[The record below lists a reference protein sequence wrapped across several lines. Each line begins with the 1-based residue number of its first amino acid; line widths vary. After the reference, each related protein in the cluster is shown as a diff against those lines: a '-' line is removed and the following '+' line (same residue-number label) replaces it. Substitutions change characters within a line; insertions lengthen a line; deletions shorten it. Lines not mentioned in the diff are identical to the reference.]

1 MDFND
6 KSMLAPIIPVH
17 LPAAFVRMCV
27 ARGFSIVSILEYS
40 GIYPDDLDSIDTYFT
55 LNQIAVIVQNALNLT
70 NDPAISIA
78 FSQHIRLS
86 HFGSFGIAL
95 ISAPTLKDVFSICKM
110 FSILIDPTIHFSHE
124 IKDRTVCITFGK
136 RIPLGFN
143 YYYTQEALCLS
154 IIRIL
159 RDLLEHELPQLKI
172 ELDYKKPNYAGKF
185 NFLNA
190 PIYWNKRHCAIY
202 FNASVLDEVLPGADF
217 PAFQKAIKMCEAE
230 RSLLKQ
236 QGENWL
242 IKLKLLILQN
252 LQQPLTAEEMAER
265 LHLSRR
271 TFFRKLA
278 EQETTYEA
286 LLSVSRAEVA
296 KDYLLHKQITL
307 IELSNH
313 LGYNDVSNFT
323 KAFKR
328 WFGLPPKQWQQS
340 QQHIRSLDL

>member
-27 ARGFSIVSILEYS
+27 ARGFSTAAILEHS
-40 GIYPDDLDSIDTYFT
+40 GIHMDDLDSIDTYFT
-55 LNQIAVIVQNALNLT
+55 LKQIAVIVQNALNLT
-70 NDPAISIA
+70 KDPAISIS

-86 HFGSFGIAL
+86 HFGSFGYAL
-95 ISAPTLKDVFSICKM
+95 MSAPTLKDVFSICNT

-124 IKDRTVCITFGK
+124 IKDRMVCIKFGK
-136 RIPLGFN
+136 QIPLGLT

-159 RDLLEHELPQLKI
+159 SDLLEHELPQLKI
-172 ELDYKKPNYAGKF
+172 NLDYEKPKYAEKF
-185 NFLNA
+185 SFLNA
-190 PIYWNKRHCAIY
+190 PINWNRKDCAIY
-202 FNASVLDEVLPGADF
+202 FNASVLDEKLPGADF

-230 RSLLKQ
+230 RSLFKQ

-278 EQETTYEA
+278 EHDTTYDA
-286 LLSVSRAEVA
+286 LLSSSRAEVA
-296 KDYLLHKQITL
+296 KDFLLYKKTTL

-340 QQHIRSLDL
+340 QLMQSSEQ

>member
-1 MDFND
+1 MDFED
-6 KSMLAPIIPVH
+6 KSMSAPIIPVH

-27 ARGFSIVSILEYS
+27 ARGFRTEAILS
-40 GIYPDDLDSIDTYFT
+40 NTGIHADELDNIDTFFT
-55 LNQIAVIVQNALNLT
+55 LNQIAMIVSNALLLT

-86 HFGSFGIAL
+86 HFGSYGIAL
-95 ISAPTLKDVFSICKM
+95 MSAPTFMDVFEICQRY
-110 FSILIDPTIHFSHE
+110 STLIDPTIHFES
-124 IKDRTVCITFGK
+124 IFKNGRIYIQFGK
-136 RIPLGFN
+136 KIPLGLN

-159 RDLLEHELPQLKI
+159 TDLLERELPQLKI
-172 ELDYKKPNYAGKF
+172 ELDYEKPAYADKF
-185 NFLNA
+185 KFLNA
-190 PIYWNKRHCAIY
+190 PIRWGKDRCVIS
-202 FNASVLDEVLPGADF
+202 FNSDILNEKLPGADY

-230 RSLLKQ
+230 KGIFAQ

-242 IKLKLLILQN
+242 IKLKLIILQN
-252 LQQPLTAEEMAER
+252 LHQPLTAEGMAEQ

-278 EQETTYEA
+278 EHHTTYDV
-286 LLSVSRAEVA
+286 LLSASRAEVA
-296 KDYLLHKQITL
+296 KDYLLHKQISL
-307 IELSNH
+307 VELADQ

-328 WFGLPPKQWQQS
+328 WYGLPPKQWKQEQLALMI
-340 QQHIRSLDL
+340 H

>member
-1 MDFND
+1 MDFDD
-6 KSMLAPIIPVH
+6 KSMSAPIIPVH
-17 LPAAFVRMCV
+17 LPAAFVRMTMSS
-27 ARGFSIVSILEYS
+27 GFSATAILEHS
-40 GIYPDDLDSIDTYFT
+40 GIHIDDLESIDTYFT
-55 LNQIAVIVQNALNLT
+55 LKQIAVIVQNALNLT
-70 NDPAISIA
+70 NDPAISVS

-95 ISAPTLKDVFSICKM
+95 MSAPTLKDAFLVCNRFST
-110 FSILIDPTIHFSHE
+110 LIDPTIHFSYE
-124 IKDRTVCITFGK
+124 IKDRMVCIRFGK
-136 RIPLGFN
+136 QIPLGLT

-159 RDLLEHELPQLKI
+159 GDLLEHELPQLKI
-172 ELDYKKPNYAGKF
+172 ELDYEKPKYAEKF
-185 NFLNA
+185 SFLNA
-190 PIYWNKRHCAIY
+190 PISWNKQHCAIY
-202 FNASVLDEVLPGADF
+202 FNVNVLDEKLPGADF

-230 RSLLKQ
+230 QNLFKQ
-236 QGENWL
+236 HGENWL
-242 IKLKLLILQN
+242 IKLKLLVLQN

-278 EQETTYEA
+278 EHDTTYDA
-286 LLSVSRAEVA
+286 LVSASRAEVA
-296 KDYLLHKQITL
+296 KDYLLHKKITL

-328 WFGLPPKQWQQS
+328 WFGMPPKQWQQA
-340 QQHIRSLDL
+340 QLQRLKAT